1 MTSLLS
7 ADDLNDFIA
16 PGVACIKEEAPENE
30 HNSKHIQLEFEFDPS
45 GEVIEK
51 SSKKKLSKAQISLT
65 DCLACSGCITSMEE
79 VLVAQHSHG
88 EFLKALNNEE
98 NNDRIWVLSLSQ
110 QARASLA
117 SAFNVPISY
126 MDSALAKIFI
136 EHFNFNY
143 VVSVNVGREIT
154 NREVNNEA
162 HTTIK
167 ENKGPLLLSVCPGW
181 VLYVEKTHPELVD
194 SMSKVKSPQGIT
206 GGLLSTLLGPN
217 VYHLSIMPCFDKKL
231 EAARDKEVVDCVIT
245 PKEVILM
252 FEERGIDLNGVLNG
266 IDPTLRIKWTPKG
279 WFEGNDYGWGG
290 NFGSSSG
297 GYAFEYLVERQRLNE
312 QSEIKIIKGRN
323 NDIYE
328 LQLITLNGEVISR
341 TGVVNGFKNI
351 QNLVRKLKPDTTDK
365 PVSSLLARRRR
376 GKAGGGID
384 PEQATVDLSKC
395 EILEIMACPQGC
407 INGGGQIK
415 APEGTL
421 NDTWIESVREKYQE
435 AESGKER
442 MGVYE
447 WFEAVCLTQGIDK
460 NSLLRMEVKAVEKVK
475 DDPMEMF
482 TSTW

>member
-16 PGVACIKEEAPENE
+16 PGVACIKEETSENDGDT
-30 HNSKHIQLEFEFDPS
+30 KHIQLEFEFDPS
-45 GEVIEK
+45 GEVTEK
-51 SSKKKLSKAQISLT
+51 SSNKKLSKAQISLT

-88 EFLKALNNEE
+88 EFIKALNNES
-98 NNDRIWVLSLSQ
+98 NHDRIWVLSLSQ

-117 SAFNVPISY
+117 SAFNVPIAH
-126 MDSALAKIFI
+126 MDSALAKIFVD
-136 EHFNFNY
+136 HFNFNY

-154 NREVNNEA
+154 NIEVCKEA
-162 HTTIK
+162 QESNK
-167 ENKGPLLLSVCPGW
+167 ANKGPSLLSVCPGW

-194 SMSKVKSPQGIT
+194 SMSQIKSPQGVT
-206 GGLLSTLLGPN
+206 GGMLNTLLGPK

-231 EAARDKEVVDCVIT
+231 EAARDKDVVDCVIT
-245 PKEVILM
+245 PREVIVM
-252 FEERGIDLNGVLNG
+252 FEERGIDLNEVLRG
-266 IDPTLRIKWTPKG
+266 INPAIRTNWTPEN
-279 WFEGNDYGWGG
+279 WFRGNDYGWGG
-290 NFGSSSG
+290 NFGSTSG
-297 GYAFEYLVERQRLNE
+297 GYAYNYILERQRLLE
-312 QSEIKIIKGRN
+312 SPSEIKTLKGRN

-328 LQLITLNGEVISR
+328 LQLVSPSGEVLSR

-351 QNLVRKLKPDTTDK
+351 QNLVRKLKPDTSAK

-376 GKAGGGID
+376 GKAAISEAESTID
-384 PEQATVDLSKC
+384 LTKC
-395 EILEIMACPQGC
+395 ELLEIMACPQGC

-421 NDTWIESVREKYQE
+421 NNSWVESVTGKYNDEPVVQE
-435 AESGKER
+435 SEDD
-442 MGVYE
+442 VYNWLE
-447 WFEAVCLTQGIDK
+447 TVCKAHSVNRDA
-460 NSLLRMEVKAVEKVK
+460 LLKMEVKAVEKIK